1 MSILK
6 LNSAKPGVKRP
17 LKVQDLA
24 DLWYGLNTALAQ
36 GTDASPRIWCGFNA
50 NGDDSFTS
58 GVIAYKGRLYLY
70 DDSDPIFFEDSI
82 YGVEISTDDNRVMG
96 DGTTQLFSYACIVTN
111 DSTLP
116 GAVFIGD
123 ASPSN
128 IKAWKGP
135 LSIPD
140 SFIVERMIEGLA
152 ISTPKLANNAVTTSK
167 LANSAV
173 TTSKLAYALR
183 PCALSSLTY
192 DYTASSTSS
201 AIYLADLITSP
212 GATASGLWEMKTAKV
227 AYNRTVSP
235 LVVTIRAFNL
245 GSSFPDWPAILP
257 LMLLYSSDTV
267 NTVGVR
273 IEYPLP
279 FANQA
284 GLRYSKTYT
293 VNSGDTIQ
301 FMLTKVPSRL
311 GYVPTSVI
319 FNES

>member
-1 MSILK
+1 MAILK
-6 LNSAKPGVKRP
+6 LNSANPGVKRP

-36 GTDASPRIWCGFNA
+36 GTKTSPRILCGFNVS
-50 NGDDSFTS
+50 DDGNSFTS
-58 GVIAYKGRLYLY
+58 GVIAYNGRLYLY
-70 DDSDPIFFEDSI
+70 DDSDPIFFDDSI
-82 YGVEISTDDNRVMG
+82 YGAEISTDDNRVMG
-96 DGTTQLFSYACIVTN
+96 DGTTQLFSYACIATK

-116 GAVFIGD
+116 GAVFIGE

-128 IKAWKGP
+128 IKAWRGP

-140 SFIVERMIEGLA
+140 LSITRTMIENLA
-152 ISTPKLANNAVTTSK
+152 ISTIKLAD
-167 LANSAV
+167 SAV
-173 TTSKLAYALR
+173 TTPKLAYALR
-183 PCALSSLTY
+183 PCVLSSLPY
-192 DYTASSTSS
+192 DYTASSTALTVS
-201 AIYLADLITSP
+201 LLDLVTSP

-227 AYNRTVSP
+227 AYNRTLSP
-235 LVVTIRAFNL
+235 LVVTIQAYNL
-245 GSSFPDWPAILP
+245 GSSFSDWPAVLP
-257 LMLLYSSDTV
+257 LMLSYSS
-267 NTVGVR
+267 NTVTTVDVQ

-279 FANQA
+279 FANEA

-301 FMLTKVPSRL
+301 FMLTKVPSKL

>member
-1 MSILK
+1 MAILK
-6 LNSAKPGVKRP
+6 LNSANPGVKRP

-24 DLWYGLNTALAQ
+24 DLWHGLNTALAQ
-36 GTDASPRIWCGFNA
+36 GTEISPRILCGFNVSDD
-50 NGDDSFTS
+50 GDSFTS
-58 GVIAYKGRLYLY
+58 GVIAYNGRLYLY
-70 DDSDPIFFEDSI
+70 DDGDPIFFEESI
-82 YGVEISTDDNRVMG
+82 YGAEISTDDNRVMG
-96 DGTTQLFSYACIVTN
+96 DGTTQLFSYACIATK

-116 GAVFIGD
+116 GAVFIGE

-128 IKAWKGP
+128 IEAWRGP

-140 SFIVERMIEGLA
+140 FSIFGKMIAEFA
-152 ISTPKLANNAVTTSK
+152 ISTSK

-173 TTSKLAYALR
+173 TTPKLAYMLR
-183 PCALSSLTY
+183 PCVLSSLTY
-192 DYTASSTSS
+192 DYIASSTSL
-201 AIYLADLITSP
+201 AISLVDLITSP

-227 AYNRTVSP
+227 AYNRTLSP
-235 LVVTIRAFNL
+235 LVVTIQAYNL
-245 GSSFPDWPAILP
+245 GPSFSDWPAVLP
-257 LMLLYSSDTV
+257 LMLLYSS
-267 NTVGVR
+267 NTVTEVDVR

-301 FMLTKVPSRL
+301 FMLTKVPSKL

-319 FNES
+319 FSQP

>member
-1 MSILK
+1 MAILK
-6 LNSAKPGVKRP
+6 LNSANPGVKRP

-36 GTDASPRIWCGFNA
+36 GTETSPRILCGFNA

-58 GVIAYKGRLYLY
+58 GVIAYNGRLYLY

-82 YGVEISTDDNRVMG
+82 YGVEIPTDDNRVMG
-96 DGTTQLFSYACIVTN
+96 DGTTQLFSYACIATK

-116 GAVFIGD
+116 GAVFIGE

-128 IKAWKGP
+128 IRAWRGP

-140 SFIVERMIEGLA
+140 FSIVEKMIAELA
-152 ISTPKLANNAVTTSK
+152 ISTSK

-173 TTSKLAYALR
+173 TTPKLAYMLR
-183 PCALSSLTY
+183 PCVLSSLTY
-192 DYTASSTSS
+192 DYTATST
-201 AIYLADLITSP
+201 ALAVSLLDLITSP
-212 GATASGLWEMKTAKV
+212 GGTASGLWEMKTAKV
-227 AYNRTVSP
+227 EYKRTLSP
-235 LVVTIRAFNL
+235 LVVTIQACNL
-245 GSSFPDWPAILP
+245 GSSFSDWPAVLP
-257 LMLLYSSDTV
+257 LMLSYSSETV
-267 NTVGVR
+267 TTVDVR

-301 FMLTKVPSRL
+301 FMLTKVPSKL

-319 FNES
+319 FSQP

>member
-1 MSILK
+1 MAILK
-6 LNSAKPGVKRP
+6 LNSANPGVKRP

-36 GTDASPRIWCGFNA
+36 GTETSPRILCGFNV
-50 NGDDSFTS
+50 GDGGDSFTS
-58 GVIAYKGRLYLY
+58 GVIAYNGRLYLY
-70 DDSDPIFFEDSI
+70 DDGDPIFFEDSI
-82 YGVEISTDDNRVMG
+82 YGVEIPTDDNRVMG
-96 DGTTQLFSYACIVTN
+96 DGTTQLFSYACIATK

-116 GAVFIGD
+116 GAVFIGE

-128 IKAWKGP
+128 IEAWRGP

-140 SFIVERMIEGLA
+140 FSIVEKMIAGLA
-152 ISTPKLANNAVTTSK
+152 ISTSK

-173 TTSKLAYALR
+173 TIPKLAYALR
-183 PCALSSLTY
+183 PCTLSSLTY
-192 DYTASSTSS
+192 DYTASSTSL
-201 AIYLADLITSP
+201 AISLVDLITPP
-212 GATASGLWEMKTAKV
+212 GGTASGLWEMKTAKV
-227 AYNRTVSP
+227 AYNRTLSP
-235 LVVTIRAFNL
+235 LVVTIQAYNL
-245 GSSFPDWPAILP
+245 GPSFSDWPAVLP

-267 NTVGVR
+267 TTVDVR

-279 FANQA
+279 YANQA

-301 FMLTKVPSRL
+301 FMLTKVPSKL

>member
-1 MSILK
+1 MAILK
-6 LNSAKPGVKRP
+6 LNSANPGVKRP

-36 GTDASPRIWCGFNA
+36 GTETSPRILCGFNA
-50 NGDDSFTS
+50 NGDDDSFTS
-58 GVIAYKGRLYLY
+58 GVIAYNGRLYLY
-70 DDSDPIFFEDSI
+70 DDGDPIFFEDSI
-82 YGVEISTDDNRVMG
+82 YGVEIPTDDNRVMG
-96 DGTTQLFSYACIVTN
+96 DGTTQLFSYACIATK

-116 GAVFIGD
+116 GAVFIGE

-128 IKAWKGP
+128 IRAWRGP

-140 SFIVERMIEGLA
+140 FSIVEKMIAEFA
-152 ISTPKLANNAVTTSK
+152 ISTSK

-173 TTSKLAYALR
+173 TTPKLAYALR
-183 PCALSSLTY
+183 PCTLSSLTY
-192 DYTASSTSS
+192 DYTASSTSL
-201 AIYLADLITSP
+201 AISLVDLITSP
-212 GATASGLWEMKTAKV
+212 GVTASGLWEMKTAKV
-227 AYNRTVSP
+227 AYNRTLSP
-235 LVVTIRAFNL
+235 LVVTIQAYNL
-245 GSSFPDWPAILP
+245 DPSFSDWPAVLP
-257 LMLLYSSDTV
+257 LMLLYSS
-267 NTVGVR
+267 NTVTTVDVR

-301 FMLTKVPSRL
+301 FMLTKVPSKL

>member
-1 MSILK
+1 MAILK
-6 LNSAKPGVKRP
+6 LNSANPGVKRP

-36 GTDASPRIWCGFNA
+36 GTETSPRILCGFNVSD
-50 NGDDSFTS
+50 GGDSFTS
-58 GVIAYKGRLYLY
+58 GVIAYNGRLYLY
-70 DDSDPIFFEDSI
+70 DDGDPIFFEDNI
-82 YGVEISTDDNRVMG
+82 YGVEIPTDDNRVMG
-96 DGTTQLFSYACIVTN
+96 DGTTQLFSYACIATK

-116 GAVFIGD
+116 GAVFIGE

-128 IKAWKGP
+128 IEAWRGP

-140 SFIVERMIEGLA
+140 FSIVEKMIAGLA
-152 ISTPKLANNAVTTSK
+152 ISTSK

-173 TTSKLAYALR
+173 TIPKLAYALR
-183 PCALSSLTY
+183 PCTLSSLTY
-192 DYTASSTSS
+192 DYTASSTSL
-201 AIYLADLITSP
+201 AISLVDLITSP

-227 AYNRTVSP
+227 AYNRTLSP
-235 LVVTIRAFNL
+235 LVVTIQAYNL
-245 GSSFPDWPAILP
+245 GSSFSDWPAVLP
-257 LMLLYSSDTV
+257 LMLLYSS
-267 NTVGVR
+267 NTVTTVDVR

-279 FANQA
+279 YANQA

-301 FMLTKVPSRL
+301 FMLTKVPSKL

>member
-6 LNSAKPGVKRP
+6 LNSANPGVKRP

-36 GTDASPRIWCGFNA
+36 GTETSPRILCGFNVSDDD
-50 NGDDSFTS
+50 GDSFTS
-58 GVIAYKGRLYLY
+58 GVIAYNGRLYLY
-70 DDSDPIFFEDSI
+70 DDGDPIFFEDSI

-96 DGTTQLFSYACIVTN
+96 DGTTQLFSYACIATKN
-111 DSTLP
+111 STLP
-116 GAVFIGD
+116 GAVFIGE

-128 IKAWKGP
+128 IEAWRGP

-140 SFIVERMIEGLA
+140 LSITRNMIVDAA
-152 ISTPKLANNAVTTSK
+152 ISTSK

-173 TTSKLAYALR
+173 TTPKLAYMLR
-183 PCALSSLTY
+183 PCVLSSLTY
-192 DYTASSTSS
+192 NYTATSTAL
-201 AIYLADLITSP
+201 AISLVDLITSP
-212 GATASGLWEMKTAKV
+212 GGTASGLWEMKTAKV
-227 AYNRTVSP
+227 AYNKTLSP
-235 LVVTIRAFNL
+235 LVVTIQAYNL
-245 GSSFPDWPAILP
+245 GSSFSDWPAVLP
-257 LMLLYSSDTV
+257 LMLSYSS
-267 NTVGVR
+267 NTVTTVDVR

-301 FMLTKVPSRL
+301 FMLTKVPSKL

-319 FNES
+319 SNES

>member
-1 MSILK
+1 MAILK
-6 LNSAKPGVKRP
+6 LNSANPGVKRP

-36 GTDASPRIWCGFNA
+36 GTETSPRILCGFNVS
-50 NGDDSFTS
+50 NDGDSFTS
-58 GVIAYKGRLYLY
+58 GVIAYNGRLYLY
-70 DDSDPIFFEDSI
+70 EDGDPIFFEDSI

-96 DGTTQLFSYACIVTN
+96 DGTTQLFSYACIATKN
-111 DSTLP
+111 STLP
-116 GAVFIGD
+116 GAVFIGE

-128 IKAWKGP
+128 IEAWRGP

-140 SFIVERMIEGLA
+140 FSIVEKMIAGSA
-152 ISTPKLANNAVTTSK
+152 ISTSK

-173 TTSKLAYALR
+173 TIPKLAYALR
-183 PCALSSLTY
+183 PCTLSSLTY
-192 DYTASSTSS
+192 DYTTSST
-201 AIYLADLITSP
+201 ALAVSLPDLITSP

-227 AYNRTVSP
+227 AYNRTLSP
-235 LVVTIRAFNL
+235 LVVTIQAYNL
-245 GSSFPDWPAILP
+245 GPSFSDWPAVLP
-257 LMLLYSSDTV
+257 LMLSYSSNAVTTV
-267 NTVGVR
+267 DVR

-301 FMLTKVPSRL
+301 FMLTKVPSKL

>member
-1 MSILK
+1 MAILK
-6 LNSAKPGVKRP
+6 LNSANPGVKRP

-36 GTDASPRIWCGFNA
+36 GTETSPRILCGFNA

-58 GVIAYKGRLYLY
+58 GVIAYNGRLYLY

-82 YGVEISTDDNRVMG
+82 YGVEIPTDDNRVMG
-96 DGTTQLFSYACIVTN
+96 DGTTQLFSYACIATK

-116 GAVFIGD
+116 GAVFIGE

-128 IKAWKGP
+128 IRAWRGP

-140 SFIVERMIEGLA
+140 FSIVEKMIAGLA
-152 ISTPKLANNAVTTSK
+152 ISTSK

-173 TTSKLAYALR
+173 TTPKLAYMLR
-183 PCALSSLTY
+183 PCVLSSLTY
-192 DYTASSTSS
+192 DYTATSTAL
-201 AIYLADLITSP
+201 AISLVDLIASP

-227 AYNRTVSP
+227 AYNRTLSP
-235 LVVTIRAFNL
+235 LVVTIQAYNL
-245 GSSFPDWPAILP
+245 GSSFSDWPAVLP
-257 LMLLYSSDTV
+257 LMLSYSSKTV
-267 NTVGVR
+267 TTVDVR

-284 GLRYSKTYT
+284 GLRYTQAYT

-301 FMLTKVPSRL
+301 FMLTKVPSKL

-319 FNES
+319 FSQP

>member
-6 LNSAKPGVKRP
+6 LNSANPGVKRP

-36 GTDASPRIWCGFNA
+36 GTETSPRILCGFNA

-58 GVIAYKGRLYLY
+58 GVIAYNGRLYLY

-82 YGVEISTDDNRVMG
+82 YGVEIPTDDNRVMG
-96 DGTTQLFSYACIVTN
+96 DGTTQLFSYACIATK

-116 GAVFIGD
+116 GAVFIGE

-128 IKAWKGP
+128 IRAWRGP

-140 SFIVERMIEGLA
+140 FSIVEKMIAELA
-152 ISTPKLANNAVTTSK
+152 ISTSK

-173 TTSKLAYALR
+173 TTPKLAYMLR
-183 PCALSSLTY
+183 PCVLSSLTY
-192 DYTASSTSS
+192 DYIATSTT
-201 AIYLADLITSP
+201 LAVSLLDLITSP
-212 GATASGLWEMKTAKV
+212 GGTASGLWEMKTAKV
-227 AYNRTVSP
+227 AYNRTLSP
-235 LVVTIRAFNL
+235 LVVTIQAYDL
-245 GSSFPDWPAILP
+245 GSSSSDWPAVLP
-257 LMLLYSSDTV
+257 LMLSYSS
-267 NTVGVR
+267 NTVTTVDVR

-301 FMLTKVPSRL
+301 FMLTKVPSKL

-319 FNES
+319 FNEA

>member
-1 MSILK
+1 MAILK
-6 LNSAKPGVKRP
+6 LNSANPGVKRP

-24 DLWYGLNTALAQ
+24 DLWHGLNTALAQ
-36 GTDASPRIWCGFNA
+36 GTETSPRILCGFDV
-50 NGDDSFTS
+50 GDSDDSFTS
-58 GVIAYKGRLYLY
+58 GVIAYNGRLYLY

-96 DGTTQLFSYACIVTN
+96 DGTTQLFSYACIATK

-116 GAVFIGD
+116 GAVFIGE

-128 IKAWKGP
+128 IKAWRGP

-140 SFIVERMIEGLA
+140 FSIFEDMIADPA
-152 ISTPKLANNAVTTSK
+152 ISTSK
-167 LANSAV
+167 LKNSAV
-173 TTSKLAYALR
+173 TTPKLAYMLR
-183 PCALSSLTY
+183 PCVLSSLTY
-192 DYTASSTSS
+192 DYIATSTA
-201 AIYLADLITSP
+201 LAVSLLDLITSP

-227 AYNRTVSP
+227 TYKRTLSP
-235 LVVTIRAFNL
+235 LVVTIQAYNL
-245 GSSFPDWPAILP
+245 GSSSSDWPAILP
-257 LMLLYSSDTV
+257 LMLSYSSDTLTTV
-267 NTVGVR
+267 NVR

-301 FMLTKVPSRL
+301 FMLTKVPSKL

-319 FNES
+319 FNEP

>member
-1 MSILK
+1 MAILK
-6 LNSAKPGVKRP
+6 LNSANPGVKRP

-24 DLWYGLNTALAQ
+24 DLWHGLNTALAQ
-36 GTDASPRIWCGFNA
+36 GTETSPRILCGFDV
-50 NGDDSFTS
+50 GDGGDSFTS
-58 GVIAYKGRLYLY
+58 GAIAYNGRLYLY
-70 DDSDPIFFEDSI
+70 DDGDPIFFEDSI
-82 YGVEISTDDNRVMG
+82 YGAEISTDDNRVMG
-96 DGTTQLFSYACIVTN
+96 DGTTQLFSYACIATK

-116 GAVFIGD
+116 GAVFIGE

-128 IKAWKGP
+128 IRAWRGP
-135 LSIPD
+135 LSTPD
-140 SFIVERMIEGLA
+140 FSIVENMIADLA
-152 ISTPKLANNAVTTSK
+152 ISTSK

-173 TTSKLAYALR
+173 TTPKLAYMLR
-183 PCALSSLTY
+183 PCVLSSLTY
-192 DYTASSTSS
+192 NYTATST
-201 AIYLADLITSP
+201 ALAVSLLDLITGP

-227 AYNRTVSP
+227 AYNRTLSP
-235 LVVTIRAFNL
+235 LVVTIQAYNL
-245 GSSFPDWPAILP
+245 GSSFSNWPAILP

-267 NTVGVR
+267 ATVDVR

-301 FMLTKVPSRL
+301 FMLTKVPSKL

-319 FNES
+319 FNEP

>member
-6 LNSAKPGVKRP
+6 LNSANPGVKRP

-36 GTDASPRIWCGFNA
+36 GTETSPRILCGFNA

-58 GVIAYKGRLYLY
+58 GVIAYNGRLYLY

-82 YGVEISTDDNRVMG
+82 YGVEIPTDDNRVMG
-96 DGTTQLFSYACIVTN
+96 DGTTQLFSYACIATK

-116 GAVFIGD
+116 GAVFIGE

-128 IKAWKGP
+128 IEAWRGP

-140 SFIVERMIEGLA
+140 FSIVEKMIAGLA
-152 ISTPKLANNAVTTSK
+152 ISTSK

-173 TTSKLAYALR
+173 TIPKLAYALR
-183 PCALSSLTY
+183 PCTLSSLTY
-192 DYTASSTSS
+192 DYTASSTSL
-201 AIYLADLITSP
+201 AISLVDLITSP

-227 AYNRTVSP
+227 AYKRTLSP
-235 LVVTIRAFNL
+235 LVVTIQAYSL
-245 GSSFPDWPAILP
+245 GSSFSDWPAVLP

-267 NTVGVR
+267 TTVDVR

-301 FMLTKVPSRL
+301 FMLTKVPSKL

-319 FNES
+319 FNE

>member
-1 MSILK
+1 MAILK
-6 LNSAKPGVKRP
+6 LNSANPGVKRP

-24 DLWYGLNTALAQ
+24 DLWHGLNTALAQ
-36 GTDASPRIWCGFNA
+36 GTETSPRILCGFNA
-50 NGDDSFTS
+50 DGDDSFTS
-58 GVIAYKGRLYLY
+58 GVIAYNGRLYLY

-82 YGVEISTDDNRVMG
+82 YGVEIPTDDNRVMG
-96 DGTTQLFSYACIVTN
+96 DGTTQLFSYACIATK

-116 GAVFIGD
+116 GAVFIGE

-128 IKAWKGP
+128 IRAWRGP

-140 SFIVERMIEGLA
+140 FSIVEKMIAGLA
-152 ISTPKLANNAVTTSK
+152 ISTSK
-167 LANSAV
+167 LASSAV
-173 TTSKLAYALR
+173 TTPKLAYALR
-183 PCALSSLTY
+183 PCTLSSLTY
-192 DYTASSTSS
+192 DYTASSTSL
-201 AIYLADLITSP
+201 AISLVDLITSP

-227 AYNRTVSP
+227 AYNRTLSP
-235 LVVTIRAFNL
+235 LVVTIQAYNL
-245 GSSFPDWPAILP
+245 GPSFSDLPAILP
-257 LMLLYSSDTV
+257 LMLSYSS
-267 NTVGVR
+267 NTVTTVDVR

-301 FMLTKVPSRL
+301 FMLTKVPSKL

>member
-1 MSILK
+1 MAILK
-6 LNSAKPGVKRP
+6 LNSANPGVKRP

-36 GTDASPRIWCGFNA
+36 GTETSPRILCGFNVS
-50 NGDDSFTS
+50 NDGDSFTS
-58 GVIAYKGRLYLY
+58 GVIAFNGRLYLY
-70 DDSDPIFFEDSI
+70 DDGDPIFFEDSI
-82 YGVEISTDDNRVMG
+82 YGAEISTDDNRVMG
-96 DGTTQLFSYACIVTN
+96 DGTTQLFSYACIATKN
-111 DSTLP
+111 STLP
-116 GAVFIGD
+116 GAVFIGE

-128 IKAWKGP
+128 IEAWRGP

-140 SFIVERMIEGLA
+140 FSIVEKMLAGLA
-152 ISTPKLANNAVTTSK
+152 VSTSK

-173 TTSKLAYALR
+173 TTPKLAYALR
-183 PCALSSLTY
+183 PCTLSSLAY
-192 DYTASSTSS
+192 DYTASSTSL
-201 AIYLADLITSP
+201 AISLVDLITSP

-227 AYNRTVSP
+227 AYNRTLSP
-235 LVVTIRAFNL
+235 LVVTIQAYNL
-245 GSSFPDWPAILP
+245 GSSFSDWPAVLP
-257 LMLLYSSDTV
+257 LMLSYSS
-267 NTVGVR
+267 NTVTTVDVR

-301 FMLTKVPSRL
+301 FMLTKVPSKL

-319 FNES
+319 FNEP

>member
-1 MSILK
+1 MAILK
-6 LNSAKPGVKRP
+6 LNSANPGVKRP

-36 GTDASPRIWCGFNA
+36 GTETSPRILCGFNA
-50 NGDDSFTS
+50 NGDDDSFTS
-58 GVIAYKGRLYLY
+58 GVIAYNGRLYLY
-70 DDSDPIFFEDSI
+70 DDGDPIFFEDSI
-82 YGVEISTDDNRVMG
+82 YGVEIPTDDNRVMG
-96 DGTTQLFSYACIVTN
+96 DGTTQLFSYACIATK

-116 GAVFIGD
+116 GAVFIGE

-128 IKAWKGP
+128 IRAWRGP
-135 LSIPD
+135 LSIPYF
-140 SFIVERMIEGLA
+140 SIVENMIAGLA
-152 ISTPKLANNAVTTSK
+152 ISTSK

-173 TTSKLAYALR
+173 TIPKLAYALR
-183 PCALSSLTY
+183 PCTLSSLTY
-192 DYTASSTSS
+192 DYTASST
-201 AIYLADLITSP
+201 ALAVSLLDLITSP

-227 AYNRTVSP
+227 AYNRASSP
-235 LVVTIRAFNL
+235 LVVTIRAYNL
-245 GSSFPDWPAILP
+245 GSSFSDLPAILP
-257 LMLLYSSDTV
+257 LMLSYSS
-267 NTVGVR
+267 NTVTTVDVR

-301 FMLTKVPSRL
+301 FMLTKVPSKL

>member
-1 MSILK
+1 MAILK
-6 LNSAKPGVKRP
+6 LNSANPGVKRP

-36 GTDASPRIWCGFNA
+36 GTKTSPRILCGFNVSDD
-50 NGDDSFTS
+50 GDSFTS
-58 GVIAYKGRLYLY
+58 GVIAYNGRLYLY

-82 YGVEISTDDNRVMG
+82 YGAEISTDDNRVMG
-96 DGTTQLFSYACIVTN
+96 DGTTQLFSYACIATK

-116 GAVFIGD
+116 GAVLIGE
-123 ASPSN
+123 ASPGN
-128 IKAWKGP
+128 IEAWRGP

-140 SFIVERMIEGLA
+140 FSIVENMIAGLA
-152 ISTPKLANNAVTTSK
+152 ISTSK

-173 TTSKLAYALR
+173 TIPKLAYALR
-183 PCALSSLTY
+183 PCTLSSLAY
-192 DYTASSTSS
+192 DYTASSTSL
-201 AIYLADLITSP
+201 AISLVDLITSP

-227 AYNRTVSP
+227 AYKRTLSP
-235 LVVTIRAFNL
+235 LVVTIRAYNL
-245 GSSFPDWPAILP
+245 GSSFSDWPAVLP

-267 NTVGVR
+267 TTVDVR

-301 FMLTKVPSRL
+301 FMLTKVPSKL

-319 FNES
+319 FNEP

>member
-1 MSILK
+1 MAILK
-6 LNSAKPGVKRP
+6 LNSANPGVKRP

-36 GTDASPRIWCGFNA
+36 GTETSPRILCGFDA

-58 GVIAYKGRLYLY
+58 GVIAYNGRLYLY

-82 YGVEISTDDNRVMG
+82 YGVEIPTDDNRVMG
-96 DGTTQLFSYACIVTN
+96 DGTTQLFSYACIVTE

-116 GAVFIGD
+116 GAVFIGE

-128 IKAWKGP
+128 IKAWRGP

-140 SFIVERMIEGLA
+140 FSIFEKMIAESA
-152 ISTPKLANNAVTTSK
+152 ISTSK

-173 TTSKLAYALR
+173 TTPKLAYALR

-192 DYTASSTSS
+192 DYTASSTSL
-201 AIYLADLITSP
+201 AISLVDLITSP

-227 AYNRTVSP
+227 AYNRTLSP
-235 LVVTIRAFNL
+235 LVVTIQAYNL
-245 GSSFPDWPAILP
+245 GSSFSDWPAVLP
-257 LMLLYSSDTV
+257 LMLSYSSKTV
-267 NTVGVR
+267 TTVDVR

-301 FMLTKVPSRL
+301 FMLTKIPSKL

-319 FNES
+319 FNEP

>member
-1 MSILK
+1 MAILK
-6 LNSAKPGVKRP
+6 LNSANPGVKRP

-36 GTDASPRIWCGFNA
+36 GTETSPRILCGFNA
-50 NGDDSFTS
+50 NGDDDSFTS
-58 GVIAYKGRLYLY
+58 GVIAYNGRLYLY

-82 YGVEISTDDNRVMG
+82 YGVEIPTDDNRVMG
-96 DGTTQLFSYACIVTN
+96 DGTTQLFSYACIATK

-116 GAVFIGD
+116 GAVFIGE

-128 IKAWKGP
+128 IRAWRGP

-140 SFIVERMIEGLA
+140 FSIVEKMIAGLA
-152 ISTPKLANNAVTTSK
+152 ISTSK

-173 TTSKLAYALR
+173 TIPKLAYALR
-183 PCALSSLTY
+183 PCTLSSLTY
-192 DYTASSTSS
+192 DYTASSTSL
-201 AIYLADLITSP
+201 AISLVDLITSP

-227 AYNRTVSP
+227 AYNRTLSP
-235 LVVTIRAFNL
+235 LVVTIQAYNL
-245 GSSFPDWPAILP
+245 GPSFSDWPAVLP

-267 NTVGVR
+267 TTVDVR

-301 FMLTKVPSRL
+301 FMLTKVPSKL

-319 FNES
+319 FSQP

>member
-6 LNSAKPGVKRP
+6 LNSANPGVKRP

-24 DLWYGLNTALAQ
+24 DLWHGLNTALAQ
-36 GTDASPRIWCGFNA
+36 GTETSPRILCGFDA

-58 GVIAYKGRLYLY
+58 GVIAYNGRLYLY

-82 YGVEISTDDNRVMG
+82 YGVEIPTDDNRVMG
-96 DGTTQLFSYACIVTN
+96 DGTTQLFSYACIATK

-116 GAVFIGD
+116 GAVFIGE

-128 IKAWKGP
+128 IRAWRGP

-140 SFIVERMIEGLA
+140 FSIVEKMISGLA
-152 ISTPKLANNAVTTSK
+152 ISTSK

-173 TTSKLAYALR
+173 TTPKLAYALR
-183 PCALSSLTY
+183 PCTLSSLTY
-192 DYTASSTSS
+192 DYTATSTSL
-201 AIYLADLITSP
+201 AISLVDLITSP

-227 AYNRTVSP
+227 AYNRTLSP
-235 LVVTIRAFNL
+235 LVVTIQAYNL
-245 GSSFPDWPAILP
+245 GSFFSDLPAVLP
-257 LMLLYSSDTV
+257 LMLSYSSDTV
-267 NTVGVR
+267 TTVDVR

-301 FMLTKVPSRL
+301 FMLTEVPSKL

-319 FNES
+319 FS

>member
-1 MSILK
+1 MAILK
-6 LNSAKPGVKRP
+6 LNSANPGVKRP

-36 GTDASPRIWCGFNA
+36 GTETSPRILCGFNA

-58 GVIAYKGRLYLY
+58 GVIAYNGRLYLY

-82 YGVEISTDDNRVMG
+82 YGVEIPTDDNRVMG
-96 DGTTQLFSYACIVTN
+96 DGTTQLFSYACIATK

-123 ASPSN
+123 ASPST
-128 IKAWKGP
+128 IEAWRGP

-140 SFIVERMIEGLA
+140 LSIARNMIAETA
-152 ISTPKLANNAVTTSK
+152 ISTPKLAN
-167 LANSAV
+167 SAV
-173 TTSKLAYALR
+173 TTPKLAYMLR
-183 PCALSSLTY
+183 PCVLSSLTY
-192 DYTASSTSS
+192 DYTASSTSL
-201 AIYLADLITSP
+201 AISLVDLITSP

-227 AYNRTVSP
+227 EYKRTLSP
-235 LVVTIRAFNL
+235 LVVTIQAYNL
-245 GSSFPDWPAILP
+245 GSSFSDWPAILP
-257 LMLLYSSDTV
+257 LMLSYSSDTV
-267 NTVGVR
+267 TTVDVR

-301 FMLTKVPSRL
+301 FMLTKVPSKL